1 MVDKEMLTAMSE
13 MMDQKLDQ
21 KFDEKLKPVHD
32 RLDRLE
38 TDMKYVRE
46 EQLGNNVLPRLD
58 GLETDMKYVREE
70 QLGNNVLPRLDGLE
84 ADMKYVRVVQLEN
97 NVIPRLSTIEICYL
111 DTSKRYM
118 ERTEQVDTMRED
130 IEVIQSVLMDHSQR
144 LGKIPV

>member
-1 MVDKEMLTAMSE
+1 MEWRKAYDPPAHQRRTKRMIDKEMLTAMSE

-38 TDMKYVRE
+38 TDMRYVRE

-58 GLETDMKYVREE
+58 GLETDMKYVR
-70 QLGNNVLPRLDGLE
+70 
-84 ADMKYVRVVQLEN
+84 VVQLEN
-97 NVIPRLSTIEICYL
+97 NVIPRLSTMETCYL

-130 IEVIQSVLMDHSQR
+130 IEVIQNVLMDHSQR
-144 LGKIPV
+144 LCKIPV

>member
-13 MMDQKLDQ
+13 MMDQK
-21 KFDEKLKPVHD
+21 FDEKLKPVHD
-32 RLDRLE
+32 RLDR
-38 TDMKYVRE
+38 
-46 EQLGNNVLPRLD
+46 
-58 GLETDMKYVREE
+58 LETDMKYVREE